1 MKRTLFW
8 FWTAVLGSWAY
19 AAQAQVE
26 ITWSLEQNRT
36 VLMEPIHATVRI
48 ANYSGHDL
56 DLTPRGNARLGF
68 DVEDQPTST
77 VPTTGSPLVKQA
89 VIIPAGETR
98 EVVVN
103 LLDAYRIVKG
113 QSYMLKPVLE
123 FDGVRFFGERLSLEV
138 QPGIVLLTRDYG
150 MPASGDARTVSLRLI
165 HRELGDRVF
174 FRIDNS
180 STGFCLGV
188 YELGRVIRF
197 FVPCLEQDR
206 DGVFHVLHQSGP
218 DRFVHSAFDFDG
230 ISRGVTIYAA
240 EVGKIRLVRDENG
253 AVEVTGGTAYVE
265 DPENPGVLIAP
276 ALPPS
281 HPYNMNLGEFPEK
294 SKGSAQEKSRG
305 KKVTV
310 PPMEDRGTKV
320 VPPPK
325 DQRGT
330 KVK

>member
-1 MKRTLFW
+1 MKRTRFW
-8 FWTAVLGSWAY
+8 IWISVFGAWAF

-26 ITWSLEQNRT
+26 ISWSLDQNRT
-36 VLMEPIHATVRI
+36 VLMEPIKATVRI

-56 DLTPRGNARLGF
+56 DLTPRGNARLAF

-138 QPGIVLLTRDYG
+138 QPGIELIQRNYG
-150 MPASGDARTVSLRLI
+150 MPSSGDARTVSLRLI
-165 HRELGDRVF
+165 HREPGDRLF

-180 STGFCLGV
+180 STGYCLGV

-197 FVPCLEQDR
+197 FVPGLEQDR
-206 DGVFHVLHQSGP
+206 DRAFHVLHQSGP
-218 DRFVHSAFDFDG
+218 DRFVHSVFDFDG
-230 ISRGVTIYAA
+230 VSRGVTIYAA
-240 EVGKIRLVRDENG
+240 EVGSIRLVRAENG
-253 AVEVTGGTAYVE
+253 AVEVTGGIPYVA

-276 ALPPS
+276 LLPPS

-294 SKGSAQEKSRG
+294 GKASDEENRG
-305 KKVTV
+305 K
-310 PPMEDRGTKV
+310 KV

-325 DQRGT
+325 DQRGK